1 MTAELLN
8 PKGRVGGAPNMPVGC
23 RSMWRA
29 RVLLVDDSPSL
40 SRSYADHLSRA
51 SIDTRCV
58 QSAAEA
64 REAISRDVPEVLML
78 DLDLP
83 GGKSNDIMRFALER
97 PEPIGIVVLTSN
109 GSVNAA
115 VRAIRDGAHDYVLKP
130 ASGARLTEAVL
141 ATLDRV
147 QRVGNPA
154 VADAVEGRHRYHGF
168 IGSSSAMQA
177 IYSAIDN
184 IAVSKATVFVTG
196 ESGTGKEVFADA
208 VHRSSGRRDKPFIT
222 INCGAI
228 PRELMESE
236 IFGHVKGAFT
246 GAISERQGA
255 ATIANGGTLFLD
267 EVCELDGALQTK
279 LLRFLQ
285 SGAVQ
290 KVGGN
295 QLETVDVRII
305 CATNRDPLEEVAAG
319 RFREDLFYRLHV
331 VPVHLPPLRERSG
344 DIGEIASHLLTQY
357 AREEDRRFRAFGA
370 EAMALLQA
378 YDWPGNVREL
388 QNIVRHVV
396 VLNDGAEA
404 TAGMLP
410 PPVGPGGHLASH
422 AAPGGRDGG
431 PDASPDAIRPLWE
444 VERDAIESAIAACGG
459 NVSKAAAMLEISAST
474 IYRKKLAWDVN

>member
-1 MTAELLN
+1 
-8 PKGRVGGAPNMPVGC
+8 
-23 RSMWRA
+23 MWRA

-51 SIDTRCV
+51 SIDTRYV

-64 REAISRDVPEVLML
+64 REAISRDVPQVLLL

-83 GGKSNDIMRFALER
+83 GGKADEIMRFALER

-141 ATLDRV
+141 ITLDRM
-147 QRVGNPA
+147 QRDGPAAVTPVGQ
-154 VADAVEGRHRYHGF
+154 GRERYYGF
-168 IGSSSAMQA
+168 IGSSAAMEA
-177 IYSAIDN
+177 VYAAIDN
-184 IAVSKATVFVTG
+184 IAASKVTVFVTG

-208 VHRSSGRRDKPFIT
+208 VHRCSGRRDKPFVA

-246 GAISERQGA
+246 GAVSERLGA
-255 ATIANGGTLFLD
+255 AAMADGGTLFLD
-267 EVCELDGALQTK
+267 EVCELDATLQTK

-285 SGAVQ
+285 SGAFQ

-295 QLETVDVRII
+295 QLETVDIRII

-331 VPVHLPPLRERSG
+331 VPVHLPPLRERPG
-344 DIGEIASHLLTQY
+344 DIAEIARHLLTLY
-357 AREEDRRFRAFGA
+357 AQEEGRGFQRFDT
-370 EAMALLQA
+370 EAMALLEA
-378 YDWPGNVREL
+378 YEWPGNVREL
-388 QNIVRHVV
+388 QNIVRHAV
-396 VLNDGAEA
+396 VLNDGVEA
-404 TAGMLP
+404 TAAMLP
-410 PPVGPGGHLASH
+410 SPAGLGGRAGSA
-422 AAPGGRDGG
+422 AAPGEHHDELDQSRH
-431 PDASPDAIRPLWE
+431 AIRPLWQ
-444 VERDAIESAIAACGG
+444 VEKDAIESAISACRG

-474 IYRKKLAWDVN
+474 VYRKKQAWEAI

>member
-1 MTAELLN
+1 MTAELIN
-8 PKGRVGGAPNMPVGC
+8 PRGRVAGAPNMPVGC

-40 SRSYADHLSRA
+40 SRSYADQLSRA

-64 REAISRDVPEVLML
+64 REAISRDVPEVLLL

-83 GGKSNDIMRFALER
+83 GGRANEIMHFAL
-97 PEPIGIVVLTSN
+97 EPIGIVVLTSN

-115 VRAIRDGAHDYVLKP
+115 VRAIRGGAHDYVIKP
-130 ASGARLTEAVL
+130 TSGARLAEAVL
-141 ATLDRV
+141 STLDRV
-147 QRVGNPA
+147 QRDGHQT
-154 VADAVEGRHRYHGF
+154 VAGTMTGREQYYGF
-168 IGSSSAMQA
+168 IGSSAPMQA
-177 IYSAIDN
+177 IYAAIDN
-184 IAVSKATVFVTG
+184 IAASKATVFVTG

-208 VHRSSGRRDKPFIT
+208 VHRRSGRCDKPFIA
-222 INCGAI
+222 INCAAI

-255 ATIANGGTLFLD
+255 ASLADGGTLFLD
-267 EVCELDGALQTK
+267 EVCELDAALQTK

-295 QLETVDVRII
+295 QLETVDVRIV

-331 VPVHLPPLRERSG
+331 VPMQMPPLRERPS
-344 DIGEIASHLLTQY
+344 DIGEIASQLLTQY
-357 AREEDRRFRAFGA
+357 ATEEERSFRTFDAD
-370 EAMALLQA
+370 AMALLKA

-396 VLNDGAEA
+396 VLNDGVDASA
-404 TAGMLP
+404 SMLP
-410 PPVGPGGHLASH
+410 PPIGRGGHLASIS
-422 AAPGGRDGG
+422 AAVEGDGSGAGASRDT
-431 PDASPDAIRPLWE
+431 IRPLWE
-444 VERDAIESAIAACGG
+444 VERDAIESAISACGG

-474 IYRKKLAWDVN
+474 IYRKKQAWEAV